1 MQSHR
6 SQLCTYHPTPNRR
19 QANDEL
25 LTTLERNSKASQ
37 TMLTFVFC
45 LCLGLLLLDQIVP

>member
-1 MQSHR
+1 MRMRMS
-6 SQLCTYHPTPNRR
+6 

-37 TMLTFVFC
+37 TMLTFVVF
-45 LCLGLLLLDQIVP
+45 LCIGLLVLDQIVP